1 MIRHIF
7 SFELKYRLKKISTYI
22 YFGMFFL
29 LGFFILCRTS
39 VGGGPLRKLIS
50 AGIGNINANAPYVLY
65 YLITLMSH
73 FGLLI
78 TAAFFSKAAY
88 RDFKENTYSLYFSY
102 PIKKIDYLLGRFSG
116 AFLSTLFVF
125 SGVGIGA
132 LLGSL
137 SPFVNPEKISRI
149 DLLSYILPYLYG
161 VLPNVLFAGALFF
174 SLALVTRKFFS
185 VYTGAAAVIICHLAA
200 NSFLQSQNDLL
211 ASLID
216 PFGNIAARGF
226 YAYWTAAQKNSLL
239 IPLSGNFL
247 FNRII
252 WITLGITLLVIMFKK
267 FHFSHLL
274 ESKKR
279 QLKLSQPTGKKKLEM
294 PNVVVNQ
301 VFNFKNHLRQML
313 YTSFLEFKALVKNPY
328 FLVILLLGIIF
339 IFIVGCKN
347 VGLVRG
353 TQSYPVT
360 SQVLE
365 TTKLTLYLF
374 CLIIILFG
382 SGELVWRERNKK
394 VQEIYDALP
403 VPDWVPFLGKL
414 GALILVQV
422 LMMLIVMLSGIIIQI
437 LHDYYRFELGLY
449 IKELL
454 GIRLIYYILVS
465 IFAMCTQVLVNKKF
479 LGYVI
484 VFLFIDDFFPSVGLT
499 HHLWNFASVPAY
511 TYSDMNGYGPFVK
524 PIIFFNLYWSSLAV
538 LLIVSAILSWV
549 RGNDRGLKQRLK
561 LAKTRLTKAKI
572 ITAGVSILLCLLLG
586 GYILYNTNILNRFE
600 STTVIE
606 MQKVAYEKTYKKYE
620 NLPQPCVKGIN
631 IQVDIYPFQR
641 KVNSQGHMTLENR
654 TGFPIR
660 ELFIQMPKRGWHP
673 QPIHG
678 QPDAVLS
685 GASSQKLVF
694 FASFSRILIKRV
706 NNINRGIPSGCFL
719 KESDKTLG
727 VYIYE
732 FHHPLEP
739 GEKLVLDFNL
749 EMKEKGFKNHSENT
763 GLVHNGTFLSNL
775 DLIPAIGYDPYFQE
789 ELNDNDKRKKY
800 GLTPKERIPSI
811 NDQKAKMTTP
821 IARDAG
827 WIDFEAIVST
837 ARDQTA
843 VTSGELIKEWI
854 DVNRRYFHYKTRGKI
869 LKYLPFIS
877 AAYCVKKDQWQDVGI
892 EIYYHQGHDYNVNL
906 MIEAIKKSLRYFTAN
921 FSPYQLK
928 QVKIVEFPR
937 YELYGEAFP
946 GVIPI
951 SEGYGFIAKFD
962 DSKVAYI
969 FRVTAHEV
977 AHMWWGHQVIGANV
991 QGMFVL
997 SEVMAQYSALMVTKK
1012 EYDQDKI
1019 KQYIK
1024 KRLDNYLKGRARET
1038 EKEVPLAL
1046 TNNETAYLHYEKGM
1060 VVMNALQ
1067 DYIGEDQ
1074 LNTALGK
1081 YIRKVAFQEPPFTT
1095 SLEWLQCL
1103 KEVTPDHLKYI
1114 LTDMFET
1121 ITLYE
1126 NEAVNATYKSLP
1138 GGKFLVKL
1146 KFAAH
1151 KSRADEIGNE
1161 KEIEIRDYI
1170 TFGVFA
1176 ADNEPLYLKK
1186 HWVNTKTGEL
1196 EFVVDRLPVRAGID
1210 PYYFLVDK
1218 NAEDNVVNISRNP
1231 GH

>member
-1 MIRHIF
+1 MFKHIL
-7 SFELKYRLKKISTYI
+7 SFELKYRFKKISTYI

-39 VGGGPLRKLIS
+39 VGGGPLRKILS

-78 TAAFFSKAAY
+78 TAAFFGKAAY

-137 SPFVNPEKISRI
+137 SPFVNPEKIGRI

-161 VLPNVLFAGALFF
+161 VLPNVLFAGVLFF
-174 SLALVTRKFFS
+174 SLALVTRKFFP
-185 VYTGAAAVIICHLAA
+185 VYTGAAAIIICHLAG

-226 YAYWTAAQKNSLL
+226 YVYWTAAQKNSLL

-247 FNRII
+247 LNRII
-252 WITLGITLLVIMFKK
+252 WITLGITLLHIMFKK

-279 QLKLSQPTGKKKLEM
+279 QLKPSQPTGKKKLEM
-294 PNVVVNQ
+294 PNIIVTR
-301 VFNFKNHLRQML
+301 VFGFKNHLRQML

-403 VPDWVPFLGKL
+403 VPNWVPFLGKL

-422 LMMLIVMLSGIIIQI
+422 LMMLMVMLSGIIIQI
-437 LHDYYRFELGLY
+437 LHGYYRFELGLY

-465 IFAMCTQVLVNKKF
+465 IFAMCAQVLVNKKF

-538 LLIVSAILSWV
+538 LLIVSAILFWV

-561 LAKTRLTKAKI
+561 LAKTLLTKSKLIA
-572 ITAGVSILLCLLLG
+572 AGVSILLCLLFG

-600 STTVIE
+600 STTAIE

-620 NLPQPCVKGIN
+620 TLPQPNVTGIN
-631 IQVDIYPFQR
+631 MQVDIYPHQR
-641 KVNSQGHMTLENR
+641 KVNSQGRMKLENR
-654 TGFPIR
+654 TGSPIR
-660 ELFIQMPKRGWHP
+660 ELFIQMPKR
-673 QPIHG
+673 IT
-678 QPDAVLS
+678 
-685 GASSQKLVF
+685 
-694 FASFSRILIKRV
+694 
-706 NNINRGIPSGCFL
+706 NNNRAIPSGCFL
-719 KESDKTLG
+719 KESDKIHG

-749 EMKEKGFKNHSENT
+749 EMEEKGFKNHDENT
-763 GLVHNGTFLSNL
+763 RLVHNGTFLNNL
-775 DLIPAIGYDPYFQE
+775 DLIPAIGYDPHFQE

-837 ARDQTA
+837 DKDQAAITP
-843 VTSGELIKEWI
+843 GELIKEWI
-854 DVNRRYFHYKTRGKI
+854 EGNRRYFHYKTRRKI
-869 LKYLPFIS
+869 LKYFPFIS

-906 MIEAIKKSLRYFTAN
+906 MIEAIKKSLQYFTTN

-937 YELYGEAFP
+937 YALFGEAFP

-962 DSKVAYI
+962 GSKVAYI

-991 QGMFVL
+991 QGMFLL

-1012 EYDQDKI
+1012 EYDQNKI
-1019 KQYIK
+1019 NQYIK
-1024 KRLDNYLKGRARET
+1024 KRLDNYLRGRARET

-1046 TNNETAYLHYEKGM
+1046 TNYETTYLNYEKGM

-1067 DYIGEDQ
+1067 DYIGEDR

-1081 YIRKVAFQEPPFTT
+1081 YIQKAAFQEPPFTT
-1095 SLEWLQCL
+1095 SLEMLQYL
-1103 KEVTPDHLKYI
+1103 NEVTPHSLKYI

-1126 NEAVNATYKSLP
+1126 NKAVNATYKPLP

-1146 KFAAH
+1146 KFTAH

-1186 HWVNTKTGEL
+1186 HWVNVKTGEL
-1196 EFVVDRLPVRAGID
+1196 EFVVDRIPVRAGID

-1218 NAEDNVVNISRNP
+1218 NAEDNVVNISPEP
-1231 GH
+1231 GA

>member
-1 MIRHIF
+1 MFRHIL

-22 YFGMFFL
+22 YFGIFFL
-29 LGFFILCRTS
+29 MGFFILWRTS
-39 VGGGPLRKLIS
+39 EGGGPLRKLLS
-50 AGIGNINANAPYVLY
+50 AGMGNINANAPYVLY

-78 TAAFFSKAAY
+78 TAAFFGKAAN

-116 AFLSTLFVF
+116 AFLSTLLVF

-137 SPFVNPEKISRI
+137 SPLVNSGKIGHL

-161 VLPNVLFAGALFF
+161 VVPNVWFAGALFF
-174 SLALVTRKFFS
+174 SLALVTRKFFP
-185 VYTGAAAVIICHLAA
+185 VYTGAAAIIISHLAG
-200 NSFLQSQNDLL
+200 NSFLQSQNHLL

-216 PFGNIAARGF
+216 PFGNIAAQGF
-226 YAYWTAAQKNSLL
+226 YTYWTAAQKNSLL

-247 FNRII
+247 LNRII

-267 FHFSHLL
+267 FHFSHFL

-279 QLKLSQPTGKKKLEM
+279 QSKPSQPTSKKKLEM
-294 PNVVVNQ
+294 PNIAVTP
-301 VFNFKNHLRQML
+301 VFGFKNHLRQML

-339 IFIVGCKN
+339 IFIVGFKN
-347 VGLVRG
+347 VGLIRG

-360 SQVLE
+360 SQVLD
-365 TTKLTLYLF
+365 TTKLTLYLI

-382 SGELVWRERNKK
+382 SGELVRRERDKQ

-414 GALILVQV
+414 GALILLQV
-422 LMMLIVMLSGIIIQI
+422 LMMLIVMSSGIIIQI
-437 LHDYYRFELGLY
+437 LHGYYHFELGLY

-465 IFAMCTQVLVNKKF
+465 IFAMCVQVLVNKKF
-479 LGYVI
+479 LGYIIVI
-484 VFLFIDDFFPSVGLT
+484 LFIDDFFPSVGLT
-499 HHLWNFASVPAY
+499 HHLWNFASIPAY

-524 PIIFFNLYWSSLAV
+524 PIIFFNLYWTSLAV
-538 LLIVSAILSWV
+538 LLIVAAILFWV

-561 LAKTRLTKAKI
+561 LAKTRLTKSKLIA
-572 ITAGVSILLCLLLG
+572 AGVSIFLCLLFG

-600 STTVIE
+600 STTAIE

-620 NLPQPCVKGIN
+620 NLLQPCVTGIN
-631 IQVDIYPFQR
+631 MQVDIYPYQR
-641 KVNSQGHMTLENR
+641 KVNSRGRMTLENR
-654 TGFPIR
+654 TGSLIR
-660 ELFIQMPKRGWHP
+660 ELFVQMPKKV
-673 QPIHG
+673 
-678 QPDAVLS
+678 A
-685 GASSQKLVF
+685 
-694 FASFSRILIKRV
+694 
-706 NNINRGIPSGCFL
+706 NNNRTIPPGCFL
-719 KESDKTLG
+719 KKSDQTHG

-749 EMKEKGFKNHSENT
+749 EIQEKGFKNHNENT
-763 GLVHNGTFLSNL
+763 RLVHNGTFLSNL
-775 DLIPAIGYDPYFQE
+775 DLIPAIGYDPHFQE

-800 GLTPKERIPSI
+800 GLTPKKRIPSI
-811 NDQKAKMTTP
+811 NDQEAKMTTP
-821 IARDAG
+821 ISRDAG
-827 WIDFEAIVST
+827 WIDFEATVST
-837 ARDQTA
+837 SKDQFA
-843 VTSGELIKEWI
+843 ITSGELIKEWAEGK
-854 DVNRRYFHYKTRGKI
+854 RRYFHYKTRGKI
-869 LKYLPFIS
+869 LKYFSFIS
-877 AAYCVKKDQWQDVGI
+877 AAYCVKRDHWQDVAI

-906 MIEAIKKSLRYFTAN
+906 MIEAIKKSLQYFTTN
-921 FSPYQLK
+921 FSPYQMK

-937 YELYGEAFP
+937 YELYGEAYP

-962 DSKVAYI
+962 GSKVAYI

-1012 EYDQDKI
+1012 EYDQNKI
-1019 KQYIK
+1019 NQYIK

-1046 TNNETAYLHYEKGM
+1046 TNYETTYLHYEKGM

-1067 DYIGEDQ
+1067 DYIGEDR

-1095 SLEWLQCL
+1095 SLELLQCI
-1103 KEVTPDHLKYI
+1103 KEVTPDGLKYI

-1126 NEAVNATYKSLP
+1126 NKAVNATYKPLP

-1161 KEIEIRDYI
+1161 KEIEIGDYI

-1186 HWVNTKTGEL
+1186 HWVNSKTGEMEL
-1196 EFVVDRLPVRAGID
+1196 VVDRVPVRAGID

-1218 NAEDNVVNISRNP
+1218 HTEDNVVDIIPEP
-1231 GH
+1231 GA